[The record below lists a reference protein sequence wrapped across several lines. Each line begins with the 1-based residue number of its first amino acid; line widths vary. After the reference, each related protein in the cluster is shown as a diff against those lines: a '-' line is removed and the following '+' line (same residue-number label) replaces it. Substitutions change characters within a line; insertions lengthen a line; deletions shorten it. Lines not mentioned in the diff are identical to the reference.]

1 MRAQGPRYN
10 TSPVTR
16 ALAGALL
23 REVEPLIGR
32 LLAAIFTDNPAWT
45 DYSPVPHDDLRE
57 GCRDY
62 LTRVLEVLG
71 GHVGPS
77 SDDDVAATIARHRL
91 AQGVPLE
98 VMLRTFRLGGRIVW
112 EAMLEQADRT
122 EVPPDAV
129 LEAGT
134 ATWTVIDHLSSALS
148 TAYRDSE
155 LDRVRR
161 DEQRRTALLE
171 DLLGARA
178 HDIAFAT
185 RAARELELPA
195 ASPYLA
201 VVADI
206 NSDGIAALAGAR
218 TALAA
223 VGIRSV
229 WLSRVDTLVGL
240 VALEHRSE
248 AEVLARLRPL
258 ARGRAAVSPTVAE
271 IAEVSTAHTLAL
283 LALGTAAPGRPGL
296 VSLEDRLPESLLTRS
311 PDLADLLVARSLG
324 GVLRRPAR
332 ERDVLLRTLAVWL
345 EEDRSAAHAAAR
357 LHCHRNTVLNRLQ
370 RVSSL
375 VGRPLHGRRAY
386 VELSLALTA
395 LELPDEPL

>member
-1 MRAQGPRYN
+1 MRAQGPDI
-10 TSPVTR
+10 SSATR
-16 ALAGALL
+16 ALAEALL
-23 REVEPLIGR
+23 TEVDTLIER

-45 DYSPVPHDDLRE
+45 DYSPVPRDDLRE

-71 GHVGPS
+71 GHVGRPV
-77 SDDDVAATIARHRL
+77 SDDDVAAAIARHRL

-112 EAMLEQADRT
+112 EALLEQAART
-122 EVPPDAV
+122 GVPPAAV

-134 ATWTVIDHLSSALS
+134 ATWTVIDQLSSALS
-148 TAYRDSE
+148 SAYRDSE

-161 DEQRRTALLE
+161 DEQRRTALVE

-178 HDIAFAT
+178 HDVAFAA
-185 RAARELELPA
+185 RAAQELELPA
-195 ASPYLA
+195 TSAYIA
-201 VVADI
+201 VVADVGP
-206 NSDGIAALAGAR
+206 DGIAALAGPR
-218 TALAA
+218 TALRA

-229 WLSRVDTLVGL
+229 WLTRVDTLVGL
-240 VALEHRSE
+240 VALEHRSLG
-248 AEVLARLRPL
+248 EVLARLRPL
-258 ARGRAAVSPTVAE
+258 ARGRAAASPTVPE
-271 IAEVSTAHTLAL
+271 LAEVSTAHALAL
-283 LALGTAAPGRPGL
+283 VALSTVRPDDPGL
-296 VSLEDRLPESLLTRS
+296 VSLEERYPEALLARS
-311 PDLADLLVARSLG
+311 PDLTDRLLARSLG
-324 GVLRRPAR
+324 GVLERPAR

-370 RVSSL
+370 RVSTL

-386 VELSLALTA
+386 VELSLALSA
-395 LELPDEPL
+395 LELPGEPL